1 MAEVPSATPV
11 RCQAAPTGEHSTR
24 GARSFTQ
31 GQHKASGKGLGTHFP
46 IPHVFGTRSSL
57 PSAGTALAL
66 RARCETGD
74 PAPVPGANLARRS
87 RAPATPSSAP
97 HPLNPQDGRI

>member
-11 RCQAAPTGEHSTR
+11 GCQAAPTGEHSTR

-31 GQHKASGKGLGTHFP
+31 GQQKTSGTGLGTHFP
-46 IPHVFGTRSSL
+46 VPHVFGTRSSL

-66 RARCETGD
+66 RARCENGRSGTR
-74 PAPVPGANLARRS
+74 ARSKPGKEEQGSGHPQLS
-87 RAPATPSSAP
+87 PSPS
-97 HPLNPQDGRI
+97 